1 MEEGSDPGP
10 APLPGLLPPE
20 PDPGRGD
27 CPLQLPQHPARG
39 ETLLRGGHGGVSQAA
54 GRGVVSKYHFISADR
69 DSCSPRVQVSRQST
83 SELELDAVAADIIN
97 HQDVTGAAMNPGLVA
112 LWEDERCDHSCIFFL
127 PILCL
132 DCAVLVRASLTP

>member
-1 MEEGSDPGP
+1 M
-10 APLPGLLPPE
+10 
-20 PDPGRGD
+20 
-27 CPLQLPQHPARG
+27 
-39 ETLLRGGHGGVSQAA
+39 
-54 GRGVVSKYHFISADR
+54 
-69 DSCSPRVQVSRQST
+69 QVSRQST

-132 DCAVLVRASLTP
+132 DCAVLVRASRTP